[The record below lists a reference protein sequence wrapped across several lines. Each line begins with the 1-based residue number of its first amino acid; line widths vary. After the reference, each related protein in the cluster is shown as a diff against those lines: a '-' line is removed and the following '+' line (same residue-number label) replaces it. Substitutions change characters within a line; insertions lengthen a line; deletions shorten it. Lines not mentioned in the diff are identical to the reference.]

1 MSSRFFLGGLIE
13 KHNYV
18 PIFMSF
24 SDWSFLGS
32 LRKIRK
38 NCRLPKLLLFRF
50 PRFFSDEFVISL
62 LYKKACKLHGKRK
75 SKLFLLS
82 STILTWEKPWGIIYF
97 STLIISSSL
106 LWPRDANFGGGEI
119 NFPWQWMKV
128 FMHAAKQF
136 PVIERRHFVHSGKA
150 TIKFYQNKK
159 ILFVGTTK

>member
-1 MSSRFFLGGLIE
+1 MCLFSCHFQIDHSLGVLEKLGKIVGYQNFCFSGSHAFFQMS
-13 KHNYV
+13 
-18 PIFMSF
+18 
-24 SDWSFLGS
+24 
-32 LRKIRK
+32 
-38 NCRLPKLLLFRF
+38 LLF
-50 PRFFSDEFVISL
+50 L
-62 LYKKACKLHGKRK
+62 CCTKKACKLHGKRK